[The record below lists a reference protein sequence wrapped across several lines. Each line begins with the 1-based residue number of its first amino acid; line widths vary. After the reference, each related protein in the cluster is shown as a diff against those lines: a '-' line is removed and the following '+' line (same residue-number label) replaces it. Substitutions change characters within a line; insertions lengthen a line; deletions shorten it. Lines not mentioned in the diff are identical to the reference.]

1 MAAQSVPR
9 SHQLAP
15 LSKAVCAAI
24 RGLDLIRSAILPPE
38 RPTRSRGLLLLRTP
52 GARRRAFVRAIS
64 PIDTISSNTNSN
76 EFTQGFLHSFA
87 HSGERDQPYRLKVIA
102 DSGDRDHADHGRQ
115 RPGVMVA
122 TLHAADISVGCM
134 GIVGPVKSAA
144 DRPRSPWRGPRAPR
158 SALASDGAA
167 RAGRRCGPPWAIGA
181 RAVMQRG
188 FRQRQDVGARM
199 VP

>member
-1 MAAQSVPR
+1 MSGGTRVKRFVEGQDR
-9 SHQLAP
+9 SQLILLPECLDDYVGVNNPVRVVDAF
-15 LSKAVCAAI
+15 I
-24 RGLDLIRSAILPPE
+24 DELDLAVLGFAGVVPE
-38 RPTRSRGLLLLRTP
+38 ATGRPSYHP
-52 GARRRAFVRAIS
+52 
-64 PIDTISSNTNSN
+64 
-76 EFTQGFLHSFA
+76 A
-87 HSGERDQPYRLKVIA
+87 HSGERDQPYRLKVIT
-102 DSGDRDHADHGRQ
+102 DSGDCDHVDHERLK
-115 RPGVMVA
+115 PGVMVA

-134 GIVGPVKSAA
+134 GMVGPVKSAA